1 MKMERYLSYVYKIIK
16 FYFKRTE
23 ENIAGAYRTLIP
35 HTHKNPLINSNADPK
50 PTLKILW
57 GKVISKSLQYFFLAQ
72 KIGIPITISFG
83 NKYTNTFSQNT
94 NIHPLCGLRH
104 CGWNYKL
111 VKSFRS

>member
-1 MKMERYLSYVYKIIK
+1 MKMERYLSYVYKIIE

-35 HTHKNPLINSNADPK
+35 HTQKNPLINSNADPK

-57 GKVISKSLQYFFLAQ
+57 EKSLVSLYSIFFLAQ

-83 NKYTNTFSQNT
+83 NKYTNAFSQNT
-94 NIHPLCGLRH
+94 NIHPLRGL
-104 CGWNYKL
+104 
-111 VKSFRS
+111 